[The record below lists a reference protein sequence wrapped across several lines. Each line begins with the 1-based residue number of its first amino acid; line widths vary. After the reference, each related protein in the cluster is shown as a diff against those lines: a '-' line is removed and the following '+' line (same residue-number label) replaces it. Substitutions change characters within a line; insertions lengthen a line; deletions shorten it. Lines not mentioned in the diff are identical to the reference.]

1 MKEWW
6 CCWQTWWWRQWEQ
19 WWSCCWQTW
28 WWPAPKERRPSLYSC
43 SGCWYASLLSWNK
56 MPWWKAVMDNGKIL
70 QQRKYTRL
78 LHHQCLWQSKRI
90 ANHLFF
96 NKGTPAGP
104 VRHDRT
110 PPWLQLV
117 AGHLVQVVFK
127 VVFKCGNLSQV
138 QSPKTSYEK
147 GFASFP
153 YSLDR
158 PNRLGDIVI
167 LFNWEGSHLTDLLKE
182 VFTAGLFLDPVLL
195 LASLL
200 DLLQVDPV
208 PHRHRHLL
216 GSHLRGLVSEAQI
229 QTFLWSIR
237 NKLWLWI
244 SSGSPQYCPTSS
256 AGGGCAELK
265 L

>member
-1 MKEWW
+1 MLL
-6 CCWQTWWWRQWEQ
+6 TNLMVTSMRTMMIMLL
-19 WWSCCWQTW
+19 TW

-96 NKGTPAGP
+96 NKGAPAGP

-127 VVFKCGNLSQV
+127 VIFKCGDLSHV
-138 QSPKTSYEK
+138 LHLFYPTPSP
-147 GFASFP
+147 
-153 YSLDR
+153 
-158 PNRLGDIVI
+158 I
-167 LFNWEGSHLTDLLKE
+167 
-182 VFTAGLFLDPVLL
+182 LL
-195 LASLL
+195 LTFIHDTGLRSINNGNWSL
-200 DLLQVDPV
+200 
-208 PHRHRHLL
+208 R
-216 GSHLRGLVSEAQI
+216 I
-229 QTFLWSIR
+229 
-237 NKLWLWI
+237 
-244 SSGSPQYCPTSS
+244 
-256 AGGGCAELK
+256 
-265 L
+265 